1 MPISDPLK
9 MVASGVM
16 QDVVMSEQEFN
27 RFRRLGYEL
36 LGIDFSPHKQ
46 SLLCGRLAKRL
57 RALGLGS
64 YSHYLDWV
72 QRPDNRDEMERMIDL
87 LTTHETY
94 FFREP
99 AHFSFLAEQLL
110 PEWPST
116 RPLRVWSAASS
127 TGEEA
132 YSLAMVLMDKLGETC
147 PWRIFASDISREVLV
162 RARSGVYSM
171 DRTNGISSDYL
182 RRFCLRGVGA
192 SEGSLRI
199 DVSLRQR
206 VEFEVVNLNECLA
219 ALPEFDLIF
228 LRNVLIYF
236 DLDTKKRIVDRIV
249 GQLRP
254 GGWLFI
260 GHSESLHG
268 MHGELQLQRPTV
280 YRRALP

>member
-1 MPISDPLK
+1 MPVSEP
-9 MVASGVM
+9 MQAGVSGLM

-72 QRPDNRDEMERMIDL
+72 QRPANRDEMERMIDL

-99 AHFSFLAEQLL
+99 AHFNFLAEQLL
-110 PEWPST
+110 PEWPVT

-132 YSLAMVLMDKLGETC
+132 YSLAMVLMDKLGESC
-147 PWRIFASDISREVLV
+147 PWQIFASDISREVLTK
-162 RARSGVYSM
+162 ARSGVYSM
-171 DRTNGISSDYL
+171 ERINGVSPDYL

-192 SEGSLRI
+192 SEGYLRI
-199 DVSLRQR
+199 DVALRQR
-206 VEFEVVNLNECLA
+206 VEFAVVNLNESLT
-219 ALPEFDLIF
+219 ALPEFDIIF

-236 DLDTKKRIVDRIV
+236 DVDTKKRIVDRIV

-268 MHGELQLQRPTV
+268 MHGGVQLQRPTV
-280 YRRALP
+280 YRRIQT

>member
-1 MPISDPLK
+1 MSVADPLRLFDRGCPQE
-9 MVASGVM
+9 VG
-16 QDVVMSEQEFN
+16 MSDLEFN

-36 LGIDFSPHKQ
+36 MGIDFSPHKQ

-57 RALGLGS
+57 RAFGFSS
-64 YSHYLDWV
+64 YSQYLDWV
-72 QRPDNRDEMERMIDL
+72 QCPEHRDEMERMIDL

-99 AHFSFLAEQLL
+99 AHFKFLAEQLL
-110 PEWPST
+110 PDWPSS

-132 YSLAMVLMDKLGETC
+132 YSLAMVLMDRLGEHC
-147 PWRIFASDISREVLV
+147 PWQIFASDISREVLAK
-162 RARSGVYSM
+162 ARNGIYSM
-171 DRTNGISSDYL
+171 ERTDGISPDYL
-182 RRFCLRGVGA
+182 KRYCLRGVGPSA
-192 SEGSLRI
+192 GTLRI
-199 DVSLRQR
+199 DGPLRRR
-206 VEFEVVNLNECLA
+206 VDFAVVNLNESLT
-219 ALPEFDLIF
+219 ALPEFDVVF

-236 DLDTKKRIVDRIV
+236 DVEAKRRIVERIV

-268 MHGELQLQRPTV
+268 LHDGLRLHRPTV
-280 YRRALP
+280 YRRLPL